1 MNGAADRAS
10 SFSAPVPSPIEP
22 GLMIKDRWRV
32 CKSIGKGAFGEIFSA
47 DDLEMGCAVGI
58 KVERIDSKK
67 RVLKIEV
74 AVLKKL
80 QPCPFVCRYHQFG
93 RHDDF
98 YFVVMQLLGENLSVL
113 RKRQPGKRFTIG
125 TTCRLG
131 VQMVR
136 AIEGMHDFGYLHR
149 DIKPSNFAMGL
160 DGDARDWCFMIDFG
174 LARRFTLPNG
184 DIRTA
189 RDSAGFR
196 GTARYASINSHL
208 SKELARRDDMWSMFY
223 LIIEFMKGSLPWSNI
238 ENKEDVGRRKI
249 ELDTPSLVEGLP
261 AEMGFFMD
269 HLRMLEYRHRPDY
282 DYINSLFN
290 QMMENHGVPD
300 DEAYDWDKPN
310 QANPSGADHSHNESR
325 IPKPSTAAVGSA
337 YPTSRETE
345 ARRPRD
351 SPHQRE
357 DSPKPDMARSSSAAR
372 DKREGKPKSK
382 RISSRNNSTRRG
394 AKEHETAQ
402 GLGIERDSGRRG
414 RSGRRTKRM
423 DEAPVDVQGLAVHG
437 LEQQGGADNT
447 RRTLMRGKLRNSP
460 MSNTSPAGAY
470 DSEAQM
476 AQDLVTDNNGSPE
489 PPHSNNKTSHAAS
502 NGYPQEAD
510 AAARKAEEE
519 AKKPETKE
527 PDEKGGSCRCV
538 IA

>member
-1 MNGAADRAS
+1 MSTAS
-10 SFSAPVPSPIEP
+10 PVPIES
-22 GLMIKDRWRV
+22 GLLIKDRWRV
-32 CKSIGKGAFGEIFSA
+32 IKSIGKGAFGEIFAA
-47 DDLEMGCAVGI
+47 DDLEMGCQVGI

-93 RHDDF
+93 HHEDF

-131 VQMVR
+131 VQMLS
-136 AIEGMHDFGYLHR
+136 AIENMHDFGYLHR

-160 DGDARDWCFMIDFG
+160 NAEAKEWCFLIDFG

-208 SKELARRDDMWSMFY
+208 SKELARRDDMWSLFY

-261 AEMGFFMD
+261 AEMGLFMD

-282 DYINSLFN
+282 DYINSLFT
-290 QMMENHGVPD
+290 QMLENAGIPE
-300 DEAYDWDKPN
+300 DEPYDWDKSPT
-310 QANPSGADHSHNESR
+310 QQHSRSVANDMNSAAQDVGRSGAPDSR
-325 IPKPSTAAVGSA
+325 IP
-337 YPTSRETE
+337 
-345 ARRPRD
+345 RPRTAGRSEHRPRE
-351 SPHQRE
+351 SPHDKANSVDTSKLDPSKSNQRG
-357 DSPKPDMARSSSAAR
+357 ASAGKNK
-372 DKREGKPKSK
+372 KRQSQ
-382 RISSRNNSTRRG
+382 RNNSAKRVVG
-394 AKEHETAQ
+394 AGREDPQGSSAS
-402 GLGIERDSGRRG
+402 GLGFDEHNSSARPA
-414 RSGRRTKRM
+414 RSGRGRARTKH
-423 DEAPVDVQGLAVHG
+423 EAPLDIVGLDNQGSS
-437 LEQQGGADNT
+437 DPT
-447 RRTLMRGKLRNSP
+447 KRTLMRGKNRNSP
-460 MSNTSPAGAY
+460 MSNSGYQDNDTIGAEDMVTNLNATPDPPRRGRSEPPPSKDSDGAEDEAGL
-470 DSEAQM
+470 
-476 AQDLVTDNNGSPE
+476 AQDDSSL
-489 PPHSNNKTSHAAS
+489 
-502 NGYPQEAD
+502 PQT
-510 AAARKAEEE
+510 K
-519 AKKPETKE
+519 ETKN
-527 PDEKGGSCRCV
+527 EKGGSCRCI